1 MGTSK
6 ACPFTCRET
15 EVQGNSGLGHRTDT
29 LSLGLP
35 TPPGLQSSP
44 SDRGGKMQGTIL
56 GRSLLP
62 PPLKKITYAKKFLR
76 NYFRGDCDG
85 FA

>member
-1 MGTSK
+1 MLLLLPTS
-6 ACPFTCRET
+6 
-15 EVQGNSGLGHRTDT
+15 NSGEIWIGNFATFTDK
-29 LSLGLP
+29 GLCVSIES
-35 TPPGLQSSP
+35 T
-44 SDRGGKMQGTIL
+44 
-56 GRSLLP
+56 